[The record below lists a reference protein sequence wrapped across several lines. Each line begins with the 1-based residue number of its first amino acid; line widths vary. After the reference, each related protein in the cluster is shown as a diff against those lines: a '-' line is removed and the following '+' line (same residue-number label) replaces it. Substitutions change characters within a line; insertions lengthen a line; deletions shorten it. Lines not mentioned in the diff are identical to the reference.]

1 MRELFVYYRV
11 DPRHAARAMDIVG
24 GWQHDLRAAHAPLL
38 ARLLKRPADNA
49 ASSETWMET
58 YANFGDALLAEL
70 SAGPAAL
77 PPLIDD
83 ERHVEVFIACAS

>member
-11 DPRHAARAMDIVG
+11 DARHAVPAMDVLS
-24 GWQHDLRAAHAPLL
+24 GWQSRMRSTHAPLL
-38 ARLLKRPADNA
+38 ARLLKRLADNA
-49 ASSETWMET
+49 AGSETWMET
-58 YANFGDALLAEL
+58 YANFDEALLAEL

-77 PPLIDD
+77 SPLIDG

>member
-11 DPRHAARAMDIVG
+11 DARHAARAMHIVG
-24 GWQHDLRAAHAPLL
+24 GWQRDLRTAHAPLQ
-38 ARLLKRPADNA
+38 ARLLKRPADDA
-49 ASSETWMET
+49 AANETWMET
-58 YANFGDALLAEL
+58 YAHFGDALLAEL

-77 PPLIDD
+77 SPLIDG